1 MEIRSRGQRLRL
13 FSLRRSLSFLLGH
26 EPQLMSETHAL
37 AGPPNCLTRLRS
49 FIRELSAPAEFCL
62 ILLVGFGPLVV
73 FMLPNL
79 LRVKPA
85 VVNNAGTFGF
95 PFVELMLLIPVFWIG
110 KLRGWSLSTF
120 GSNISWK
127 MTGTGVVLFLVSES
141 VMIGVAYGAGIIHP
155 EQPYVGTG
163 RLAVFPILFIAVVNP
178 VYEEVLE
185 NAYFIYRLKQF
196 GMWPTVLASAAFRGL
211 FHLQFGIN
219 AMLSVF
225 AMGVVFALSY
235 WRWRQLWPL
244 IVAHSLAD
252 LLGLFYASFH
262 SA

>member
-13 FSLRRSLSFLLGH
+13 FSLRRSLSFRLGH

-110 KLRGWSLSTF
+110 KLRGWSLSTAPHDR
-120 GSNISWK
+120 N
-127 MTGTGVVLFLVSES
+127 
-141 VMIGVAYGAGIIHP
+141 AYQLKEAGIRCYPDNHP
-155 EQPYVGTG
+155 TTG
-163 RLAVFPILFIAVVNP
+163 LRLP
-178 VYEEVLE
+178 
-185 NAYFIYRLKQF
+185 
-196 GMWPTVLASAAFRGL
+196 
-211 FHLQFGIN
+211 
-219 AMLSVF
+219 
-225 AMGVVFALSY
+225 
-235 WRWRQLWPL
+235 
-244 IVAHSLAD
+244 
-252 LLGLFYASFH
+252 
-262 SA
+262 